1 MWSTI
6 SSFLGASTRPFYF
19 TQYFW
24 WIPKFLPLGPNLH
37 IVVVAAFCWSIWK
50 TRNRSC
56 FEGKLIS
63 SPVELITCV
72 LFFGIGQVYWV
83 QASKRNNGGL
93 VGVLRL
99 QQAAAGM
106 YEMARRNS
114 TLRLKEA
121 DSAEGEEVIVIED
134 VS

>member
-1 MWSTI
+1 
-6 SSFLGASTRPFYF
+6 LQPFVGQF
-19 TQYFW
+19 GRLETV
-24 WIPKFLPLGPNLH
+24 L
-37 IVVVAAFCWSIWK
+37 A
-50 TRNRSC
+50 

-63 SPVELITCV
+63 SPVELICYMCAF
-72 LFFGIGQVYWV
+72 LRYWTGL
-83 QASKRNNGGL
+83 QGASIKKEMM

-114 TLRLKEA
+114 TLHLKEA